1 MLYFNETLPPTDIL
15 DFIETLPTF
24 DILVSDE
31 TLLLSSTPFYL
42 FIGST
47 YLASMKL

>member
-31 TLLLSSTPFYL
+31 TLLLSSTPPL
-42 FIGST
+42 TSLMVRLT
-47 YLASMKL
+47 